1 MKIEKLMS
9 IESFLEICEQMRKR
23 IGYDDDD
30 KEALEKNISE
40 SVQKSQFEP
49 VCNPWGFSYFGESP
63 YGYYNSTHDY
73 TNYHEFINSF
83 YMWLYKGYVY
93 APRELKSGNHEKLAD
108 TLSKEQISLLILEH
122 YDNERKQFERLKNLY
137 SVSRDEQAGYKRP
150 SIPEQIRIEVWR
162 RDEGK
167 CVQCGSKEK
176 LEYDH
181 IIPISKGG
189 SNTARN
195 IQLLCETCNR
205 SKGAK
210 IG

>member
-1 MKIEKLMS
+1 MTIEHFLKACENFSEYNRSYQWVVS
-9 IESFLEICEQMRKR
+9 IETLNKNLE
-23 IGYDDDD
+23 
-30 KEALEKNISE
+30 E
-40 SVQKSQFEP
+40 SIHRSQFEP
-49 VCNPWGFSYFGESP
+49 VCNPWGFPSFPSWFYDDDLFKV
-63 YGYYNSTHDY
+63 
-73 TNYHEFINSF
+73 FKASF
-83 YMWLYKGYVY
+83 YMWIYKGGVY
-93 APRELKSGNHEKLAD
+93 APKGLLNQEFGVFFREIAEA
-108 TLSKEQISLLILEH
+108 LSKEQIALLILEL
-122 YDNERKQFERLKNLY
+122 YDNERKYFERLKNMY
-137 SVSRDEQAGYKRP
+137 SLSPDEQEGYKRP
-150 SIPEQIRIEVWR
+150 NIPDKTKIEVWR

-167 CVQCGSKEK
+167 CAYCGSREK

>member
-9 IESFLEICEQMRKR
+9 IERFSEICQMVQRHYLQKSR
-23 IGYDDDD
+23 
-30 KEALEKNISE
+30 ESLEENISE
-40 SVQKSQFEP
+40 SIRKSQFEP
-49 VCNPWGFSYFGESP
+49 INNPLNLQRDWDNGTGGNVPEYER
-63 YGYYNSTHDY
+63 
-73 TNYHEFINSF
+73 SF
-83 YMWLYKGYVY
+83 YMWFYKDYVY
-93 APRELKSGNHEKLAD
+93 APKDILKKDYSELRSGLI
-108 TLSKEQISLLILEH
+108 SKEHIALLILEL

-137 SVSRDEQAGYKRP
+137 SASSDEKSGYKRP
-150 SIPEQIRIEVWR
+150 SIPEKTRIEVWR

-167 CVQCGSKEK
+167 CVQCGSREK

>member
-9 IESFLEICEQMRKR
+9 IERFLEICKTA
-23 IGYDDDD
+23 ISIYYKVS
-30 KEALEKNISE
+30 KESLEKNISE
-40 SVQKSQFEP
+40 SIQKSQFEP
-49 VCNPWGFSYFGESP
+49 VCNPLGFPFFGSD
-63 YGYYNSTHDY
+63 YGTGGDY
-73 TNYHEFINSF
+73 PEYDRSF

-93 APRELKSGNHEKLAD
+93 APKDILKKDYLDLQREP
-108 TLSKEQISLLILEH
+108 LSKEHISLLILEL

-137 SVSRDEQAGYKRP
+137 SLSPTEQEGYKRP
-150 SIPEQIRIEVWR
+150 SIPEKTRIEVWR

-195 IQLLCETCNR
+195 IQPFVR
-205 SKGAK
+205 SVIVQKVR
-210 IG
+210 I